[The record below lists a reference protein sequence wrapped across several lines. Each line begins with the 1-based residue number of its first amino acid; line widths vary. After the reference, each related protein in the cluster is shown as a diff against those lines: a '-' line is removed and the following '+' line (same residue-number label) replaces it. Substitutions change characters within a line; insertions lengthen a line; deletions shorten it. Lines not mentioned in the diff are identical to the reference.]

1 MDALPPRRFPVAN
14 GGIFVDPDD
23 AVEPAL
29 PDASTGVAMPM
40 DRPDR
45 HIPSR
50 LDGFRRTWLGRS
62 MGMFVLVGSLQAAPL
77 PADLEVESNG
87 PDWID
92 VRLEK
97 VLRREDAGIPH
108 CEAMVRH
115 QRELAKV
122 RDTIHEIVARGR
134 AARTRCRQD
143 HEPERSKACL
153 DSLDPL
159 RRQVADRVR
168 GERRLQDSVGRHA
181 SACNSAAFK
190 AWEDLEYLRHS
201 SDDGIDSGLG
211 TCADA
216 PPPRAS
222 YDRLVEIEIASV
234 WNQERRARERKRLHP
249 KSSPEPIDTSAS
261 VAFRDKIHQY
271 AKRKGASNPSA
282 QTHFLLAV
290 LDHREGREI
299 QALARL
305 RRIPARD
312 SSTVWK
318 APVAML
324 YGQILSERSPD
335 SAMALLRSDLPDS
348 SLKAPARFLLGR
360 IELAKGNL
368 PQALEQFSDYLD
380 LPPAPSPGS
389 RPQAVG
395 LAAHILSE
403 QIRLSRRDPRTAAVR
418 EVLNDTLPRSAR
430 DTIALQVARNL
441 ADADDA
447 RSSIEILSSFQIDHP
462 GTKLG
467 DEARS
472 LLSRVRRSR
481 TGNVNP

>member
-1 MDALPPRRFPVAN
+1 
-14 GGIFVDPDD
+14 
-23 AVEPAL
+23 
-29 PDASTGVAMPM
+29 MPM

-50 LDGFRRTWLGRS
+50 LGGFCGTWLGRLT
-62 MGMFVLVGSLQAAPL
+62 GMVVLVGSLQAAPL
-77 PADLEVESNG
+77 PADLDTESDG

-92 VRLEK
+92 VRLDK

-108 CEAMVRH
+108 CEAMVGH

-122 RDTIHEIVARGR
+122 RDTIHQIVLRGR
-134 AARTRCRQD
+134 AARSRCGQ
-143 HEPERSKACL
+143 ERDRLANKACS

-159 RRQVADRVR
+159 RREVAERVR
-168 GERRLQDSVGRHA
+168 LERRLQDSVGRHA
-181 SACNSAAFK
+181 SACNSATFK
-190 AWEDLEYLRHS
+190 AWEDLEFLRHS
-201 SDDGIDSGLG
+201 SDEGIDSGFG
-211 TCADA
+211 SCADA
-216 PPPRAS
+216 PAPRAS

-234 WNQERRARERKRLHP
+234 WNQERKARERNRLFP
-249 KSSPEPIDTSAS
+249 KASPESIDTATSI
-261 VAFRDKIHQY
+261 VFRDRIRQY

-324 YGQILSERSPD
+324 YGQILLDRSPD
-335 SAMALLRSDLPDS
+335 SAMALLRTALPDS
-348 SLKAPARFLLGR
+348 SLTAPARFLLGR
-360 IELAKGNL
+360 IELKKGNL
-368 PQALEQFSDYLD
+368 PNALEQFSDYLD
-380 LPPAPSPGS
+380 LGPAPSPGS
-389 RPQAVG
+389 RPQVIRLVA
-395 LAAHILSE
+395 LILSE
-403 QIRLSRRDPRTAAVR
+403 RIPSTPGYPRTGLARDLLHEA
-418 EVLNDTLPRSAR
+418 LPRSAR
-430 DTIALQVARNL
+430 DTVALQVARNL
-441 ADADDA
+441 SASDDV
-447 RSSIEILSSFQIDHP
+447 RSCIEILSSFQIDHP

-467 DEARS
+467 DEART

-481 TGNVNP
+481 TGTVVR